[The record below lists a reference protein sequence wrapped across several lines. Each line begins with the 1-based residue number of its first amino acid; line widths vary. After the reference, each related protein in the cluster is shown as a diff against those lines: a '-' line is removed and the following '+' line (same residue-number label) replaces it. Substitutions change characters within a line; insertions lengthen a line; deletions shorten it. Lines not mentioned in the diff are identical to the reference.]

1 MATAITVSHRHQD
14 NRQNHPKIQN
24 EQGSAIDHAV
34 RLIHAVCGLAG
45 SATWIDD
52 IRADLRAD
60 KVQAAIRHRDTAVV
74 FDWLTNGRSEL
85 SRHRRSGRLRLE
97 GGGWRGG
104 VARHRPEA
112 QPGCQLPQAQVLLAL
127 PWLPIRKG

>member
-1 MATAITVSHRHQD
+1 MATAITVSHRHQT

-45 SATWIDD
+45 PATWIDD

-74 FDWLTNGRSEL
+74 FDWLMAALSYQGISDQVAYDYMERHGRAA
-85 SRHRRSGRLRLE
+85 
-97 GGGWRGG
+97 WRDIDQKLG
-104 VARHRPEA
+104 
-112 QPGCQLPQAQVLLAL
+112 L
-127 PWLPIRKG
+127 